1 VILKDGRL
9 NLCDGGSCNSTKVTL
24 FGVFFL
30 KQVFHVPF
38 TEIVLSEVFHGVV
51 GEVREAPH
59 GVLKHSSGFLLSI
72 LLY

>member
-9 NLCDGGSCNSTKVTL
+9 NLCDGGSCNSTKVIL
-24 FGVFFL
+24 SLEVF
-30 KQVFHVPF
+30 KQVFHVSF
-38 TEIVLSEVFHGVV
+38 KEIVLSEVFHGVV